1 MTLTPREKM
10 AVAVAA
16 DVSLTTVERFC
27 RCGEAALQPKTATR
41 IKAAIA
47 EREKAAP
54 QP

>member
-27 RCGEAALQPKTATR
+27 RCGETALQPKTATR

>member
-10 AVAVAA
+10 VIAA
-16 DVSLTTVERFC
+16 AAEVSLTTVERFC
-27 RCGEAALQPKTATR
+27 RCGETVLQPKTAMR

-47 EREKAAP
+47 EREKAGA